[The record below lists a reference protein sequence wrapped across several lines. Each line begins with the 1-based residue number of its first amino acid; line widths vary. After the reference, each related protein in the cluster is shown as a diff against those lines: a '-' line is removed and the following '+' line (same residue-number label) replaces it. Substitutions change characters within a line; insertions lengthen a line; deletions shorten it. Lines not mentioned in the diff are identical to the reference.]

1 MESKLYSQA
10 ASPSAGQFTA
20 LGIYLLICLRVVVG
34 AMIEFAVLMY
44 KKRKSEHTVLGE
56 MANLEKDLIN
66 LKSWNRNVQ
75 AWNEAIVVGNISES
89 VLNFDKQE
97 ARLDETIIKERRKFL
112 CESNK
117 IDYIALF
124 VFALLF
130 LNFNVVYWAYYLL
143 F

>member
-1 MESKLYSQA
+1 
-10 ASPSAGQFTA
+10 
-20 LGIYLLICLRVVVG
+20 
-34 AMIEFAVLMY
+34 MIEFAVLMY

-56 MANLEKDLIN
+56 MANLERYLLN
-66 LKSWNRNVQ
+66 LKNVHRNVLT
-75 AWNEAIVVGNISES
+75 WNEAIVVGDMSES

-97 ARLDETIIKERRKFL
+97 ARLDDTIMKERRKFL

-124 VFALLF
+124 VFSLLF